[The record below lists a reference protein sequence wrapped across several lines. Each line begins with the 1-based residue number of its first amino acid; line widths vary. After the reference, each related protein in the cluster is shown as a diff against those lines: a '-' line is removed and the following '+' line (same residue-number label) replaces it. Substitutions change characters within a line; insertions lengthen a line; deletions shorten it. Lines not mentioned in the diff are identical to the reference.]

1 MDSLQIAASLRR
13 YGFEEVEQR
22 THALGYSHP
31 AMGGQ
36 RVYLKVSR
44 AERGER
50 AMPVG
55 KQPLVLHPAT
65 AAHPGFARTRV
76 AAMGPNYRYKNSN
89 MSAFPRKP
97 GESATGIAVDV
108 PDLAALEEL
117 LLLLGVPVA
126 QAGEAATGLPA
137 PDRPAARTDAPR
149 QDGPAPIHPASGEA
163 AVALQGAARGATY
176 HAREAIDFAE
186 HCCQGTGRLEA
197 GPFNLDA
204 LAMAIEGPRRLRF
217 CPLGNRPAA
226 PRLALVG
233 ITPGSQIEAFADALS
248 TTDVATAASH
258 AAFSGAQQ
266 AIKKLL
272 QAHGFAARL
281 GISLEGDLNQNPA
294 ILTTSVV
301 KCCLM
306 VDDGYR
312 FAAPDIAASPAAL
325 KCATERLVR
334 ELRGYATLEW
344 IVVFGGPAWEALHA
358 LSFEGR
364 PVIEALREGGRHVV
378 QLPHFAQNFQQR
390 ELYAC
395 DDRAEAELIAAKPD
409 RARYADEA
417 RRMRHALLVELA
429 KA

>member
-1 MDSLQIAASLRR
+1 MDSLQIAAALRR

-31 AMGGQ
+31 AMGEQ

-44 AERGER
+44 NGRGER
-50 AMPVG
+50 ARPVG
-55 KQPLVLHPAT
+55 RQPLVLHPAT

-76 AAMGPNYRYKNSN
+76 AALGPNYRYRNSN

-108 PDLAALEEL
+108 PDLATLEEL

-126 QAGEAATGLPA
+126 QAGETASRVPA
-137 PDRPAARTDAPR
+137 PARPAARTDPPR
-149 QDGPAPIHPASGEA
+149 QDGAASVPAPSRR
-163 AVALQGAARGATY
+163 AVAASPGAARGATY

-197 GPFNLDA
+197 GPFGLDD
-204 LAMAIEGPRRLRF
+204 LTMAVEARRCLRF

-233 ITPGSQIEAFADALS
+233 ITPGSQIEVFARALS

-258 AAFSGAQQ
+258 AAFSGAHP

-281 GISLEGDLNQNPA
+281 GVSLEGDLNRNPA

-325 KCATERLVR
+325 ACATGRLVR

-358 LSFEGR
+358 LCYEGR

-395 DDRAEAELIAAKPD
+395 DDRAEAALIAAKPD
-409 RARYADEA
+409 RARYAEEA
-417 RRMRHALLVELA
+417 RRMRHALLAELA
-429 KA
+429 RA